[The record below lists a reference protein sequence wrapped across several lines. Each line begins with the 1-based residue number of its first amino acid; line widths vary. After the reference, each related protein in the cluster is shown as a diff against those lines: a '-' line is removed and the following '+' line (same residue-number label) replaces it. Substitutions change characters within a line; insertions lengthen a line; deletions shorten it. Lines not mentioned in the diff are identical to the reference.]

1 MRGTSK
7 FYLIYLTLHYVA
19 RFVESNS
26 LDLPRYPCDQT
37 LEPRRALV
45 LVYSQTPRITMEE
58 GQMSSNF
65 KNDIFVSRRHIFQP
79 RKLLDSLNFL
89 SLIDASMEIPPI
101 PIKTL
106 DGEDTEAQ
114 RECRKFN

>member
-1 MRGTSK
+1 
-7 FYLIYLTLHYVA
+7 
-19 RFVESNS
+19 
-26 LDLPRYPCDQT
+26 
-37 LEPRRALV
+37 
-45 LVYSQTPRITMEE
+45 
-58 GQMSSNF
+58 MSPNF

-79 RKLLDSLNFL
+79 RELHDSLKFL

-114 RECRKFN
+114 REC